1 MGEVLS
7 RSQGFTSFNAQ
18 MWGYLIFHTIA
29 IGLGLLF
36 FDFAVKGKR
45 EAQSSKK

>member
-7 RSQGFTSFNAQ
+7 RSQGFTSFNTQ
-18 MWGYLIFHTIA
+18 IWGYVIFHTITM
-29 IGLGLLF
+29 GLGLLF

-45 EAQSSKK
+45 VAKSSKK